1 MFAISGVKAWGD
13 GISGLTMSAAQ
24 TALLQLDEERHTKY
38 WLTRG
43 STGLLLLCVAG

>member
-24 TALLQLDEERHTKY
+24 STLLQLDEEPHTKY